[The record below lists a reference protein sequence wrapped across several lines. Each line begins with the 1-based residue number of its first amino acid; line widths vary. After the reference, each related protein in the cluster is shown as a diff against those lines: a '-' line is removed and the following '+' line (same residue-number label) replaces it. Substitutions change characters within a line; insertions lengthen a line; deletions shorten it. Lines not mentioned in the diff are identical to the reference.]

1 MTNYIGAHDP
11 REAERLAAQESGA
24 LAELRAALALHAP
37 PPGVRVLELGCGTGV
52 YTRALLD
59 ALPGANVIGIDRDRE
74 LLARARENLA
84 AEIAAGRV
92 TLLEGDVA
100 RLPFD
105 ARGFG
110 LVTCRCVLM
119 HQPEPELVVAEMFRV
134 AETGGIGLA
143 IEPDWSARALYP
155 DAEAYAELLALARRA
170 RPHGFPDLL
179 LGRKLYAL
187 FRAAGFGSI
196 RAAATAFAETA
207 SAGTP
212 GGRPLAAGASKEE
225 VEELV
230 GPARLLEQGR
240 ALIRGAGLATD
251 AELDALIAR
260 LSSMRRHPEYF
271 SGGADFAVSGIKPA
285 ATIIGEGERFA

>member
-1 MTNYIGAHDP
+1 MTDYIGARDP
-11 REAERLAAQESGA
+11 REAERLAAQEAGA
-24 LAELRAALALHAP
+24 LAELRTALELHAP

-59 ALPGANVIGIDRDRE
+59 ALPGASVVGIDRDRA
-74 LLARARENLA
+74 LLARAREHLA
-84 AEIAAGRV
+84 DAIAEGRV

-105 ARGFG
+105 ARNFG

-119 HQPEPELVVAEMFRV
+119 HQSEPELVVAEMFRV
-134 AETGGIGLA
+134 ADAGGIGLA
-143 IEPDWSARALYP
+143 IEPDWGARALYP

-170 RPHGFPDLL
+170 RPHGFPDLV

-187 FRAAGFGSI
+187 FRAAGFGAI

-207 SAGTP
+207 LGVS
-212 GGRPLAAGASKEE
+212 GGRPLAAAASKEE
-225 VEELV
+225 MEELAA
-230 GPARLLEQGR
+230 PARLLEQGR

-251 AELDALIAR
+251 AELDVLIAR
-260 LSSMRRHPEYF
+260 LSAIRQHPEYF

>member
-1 MTNYIGAHDP
+1 MTDYIGAHDP
-11 REAERLAAQESGA
+11 HEAERLAAQEAGA

-37 PPGVRVLELGCGTGV
+37 PPDVRVLELGCGTGV
-52 YTRALLD
+52 YTHALLD
-59 ALPGANVIGIDRDRE
+59 ALPGASVVGIDRDRD
-74 LLARARENLA
+74 LLARARERLA

-105 ARGFG
+105 ARSFG

-134 AETGGIGLA
+134 ADVGGIGVA
-143 IEPDWSARALYP
+143 IEPDWGARALYP
-155 DAEAYAELLALARRA
+155 DPEAYAELLTLARRA

-187 FRAAGFGSI
+187 FRATGFGAI
-196 RAAATAFAETA
+196 RATATAFAETA
-207 SAGTP
+207 SAHPIGSP
-212 GGRPLAAGASKEE
+212 EE
-225 VEELV
+225 EQELS

-240 ALIRGAGLATD
+240 ALIRGAGLAGG
-251 AELDALIAR
+251 AEIDTLIAR
-260 LSSMRRHPEYF
+260 LSAIRRHPEYF

-285 ATIIGEGERFA
+285 AAIIGEDERFA